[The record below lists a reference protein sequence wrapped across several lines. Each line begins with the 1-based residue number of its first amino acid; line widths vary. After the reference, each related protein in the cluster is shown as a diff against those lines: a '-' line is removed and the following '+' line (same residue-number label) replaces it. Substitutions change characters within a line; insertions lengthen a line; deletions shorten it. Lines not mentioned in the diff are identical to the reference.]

1 MRDPVLTRSP
11 FDRFHYENLR
21 RRGVP
26 DPRCPVCRVHLN
38 SVARQYTVKSI
49 TPLGGELYV
58 VTCGSHYCR
67 AVAEEA
73 RGFYP
78 TDQTAFGAKGN
89 CLSACVAMVLGLSIT
104 SVPQFNDA
112 ADWYEALREWL
123 KQRGFAPLFYLAS
136 EHVPPGYSI
145 AGGTCS
151 RSSRL
156 HACLAYEGR
165 IVWDPNPLRHELV
178 KIRDYIAIVTLEEI
192 AELEVGW
199 KAKRAPV
206 VTEGESIFF
215 QRQLEAIAK
224 DVEAGFALV
233 DYSKI
238 LNAPKVPK

>member
-1 MRDPVLTRSP
+1 MRDPVLMRTP
-11 FDRFHYENLR
+11 WDRMLYEQHR
-21 RRGVP
+21 RAGHP
-26 DPRCPVCRVHLN
+26 GPRCPVCRAAHVN
-38 SVARQYTVKSI
+38 AQYTTVTETPRGGQIMI
-49 TPLGGELYV
+49 T
-58 VTCGSHYCR
+58 TCSSHYCR
-67 AVAEEA
+67 TKAKT
-73 RGFYP
+73 RGFWP
-78 TDQTAFGAKGN
+78 VDQTSFGAKGN
-89 CLSACVAMVLGLSIT
+89 CLSACVAMILDLPISD
-104 SVPQFNDA
+104 VPQFNDA
-112 ADWYEALREWL
+112 AHWYEALREWL
-123 KQRGFAPLFYLAS
+123 KQRGFAPLFYLVS

-156 HACLAYEGR
+156 HACLAHEGR

-178 KIRDYIAIVTLEEI
+178 EIKDYIAIVTLEEL
-192 AELEVGW
+192 AELEIGW